1 MQRMEKAFPQIPEN
15 MRAENKQKGRNGTG
29 VKEI

>member
-1 MQRMEKAFPQIPEN
+1 MQMVKAFPQIAEN